1 DYRIGPAGGVN
12 FRLAPDK
19 KNGYGLESGIDGYQ
33 CWTFDLDQRRV
44 TSRAEFAGRPR
55 MSLKTS
61 SNGRLLY
68 IYNAGNTIDMY
79 GAATYRY
86 LRTVALE
93 GDMTTQFYVVP
104 RSVARP

>member
-1 DYRIGPAGGVN
+1 
-12 FRLAPDK
+12 PDK
-19 KNGYGLESGIDGYQ
+19 KHGYGLESSVDRYQ
-33 CWTFDLDQRRV
+33 FWTFDLDQRRV

-79 GAATYRY
+79 DAATYRY
-86 LRTVALE
+86 LRTVALD
-93 GDMTTQFYVVP
+93 GDMTTSMVTTPGIVGVGALGFP
-104 RSVARP
+104 LP

>member
-1 DYRIGPAGGVN
+1 MRHLVTVGFA
-12 FRLAPDK
+12 LAPDRK
-19 KNGYGLESGIDGYQ
+19 HGYGLESSIDRYQ
-33 CWTFDLDQRRV
+33 FWTFDLDQRRV
-44 TSRAEFAGRPR
+44 TSRTEFAGRPR

-79 GAATYRY
+79 DATSYKY
-86 LRTVALE
+86 LRTVMLD

-104 RSVARP
+104 RAANSR